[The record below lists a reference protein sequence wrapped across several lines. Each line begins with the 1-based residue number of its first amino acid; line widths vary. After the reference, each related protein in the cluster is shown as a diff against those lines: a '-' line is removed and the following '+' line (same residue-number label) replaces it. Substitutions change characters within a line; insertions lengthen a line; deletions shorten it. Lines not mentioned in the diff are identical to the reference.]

1 MKFIKVYFNLLKYKL
16 IRFIEKSPKI
26 SIFIYNN
33 IYFFKYL
40 LPHEKD
46 YFGLKKIIRTS
57 DVRGIFLDVGANLGI
72 STLGF
77 IKLGYKNPIYLFE
90 PNKYLY
96 KNYLIKLKNKY
107 KQIRIFNFALGKK
120 EESREIFQPFYKN
133 KCIHFLSSFNKKY
146 LMDSLNLIF
155 KKNISKKFII
165 NKFKIKIKKFDSLK
179 LNNNIKFIKID
190 VEGFDHFV
198 IMGMKN
204 LIKKSSP
211 IILVEFNK
219 ENFYKIKS
227 ILRNYNPYIYD
238 YKLDRFERFKKTLI
252 DKKIARMNNYNT
264 LTIRNIFF
272 LPNKSNVIINNYSS
286 L

>member
-1 MKFIKVYFNLLKYKL
+1 MNFIKVYFNLLKYKL
-16 IRFIEKSPKI
+16 IRFIEKSPRI

-33 IYFFKYL
+33 IYFLKYL

-57 DVRGIFLDVGANLGI
+57 DPNGIFLDVGANLGI

-77 IKLGYKNPIYLFE
+77 IKLGYKNPMYLFE
-90 PNKYLY
+90 PNIYLY
-96 KNYLIKLKNKY
+96 KNHLIKLKNKY
-107 KQIRIFNFALGKK
+107 KHIRIFNFALGKK
-120 EESREIFQPFYKN
+120 KESREIFLPFYKN
-133 KCIHFLSSFNKKY
+133 KCIHFLSSFNKNY
-146 LMDSLNLIF
+146 LLDSLNLIF
-155 KKNISKKFII
+155 KKKISKKFII
-165 NKFKIKIKKFDSLK
+165 NKFKIDIKKFDSLK
-179 LNNNIKFIKID
+179 LKGNIIFVKID

-227 ILRNYNPYIYD
+227 LLKNYNTYIYD
-238 YKLDRFERFKKTLI
+238 YKLDRFEQFKKNLI
-252 DKKIARMNNYNT
+252 DKKIARRSNYNA

-272 LPNKSNVIINNYSS
+272 LPKKLNVIVNNYSS